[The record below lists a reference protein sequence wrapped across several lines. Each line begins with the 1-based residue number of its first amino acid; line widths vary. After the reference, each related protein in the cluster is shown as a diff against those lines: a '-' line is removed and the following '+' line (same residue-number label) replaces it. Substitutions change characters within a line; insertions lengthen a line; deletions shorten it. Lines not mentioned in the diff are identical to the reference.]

1 MNRKNIIVL
10 IIVITL
16 LIIACIFM
24 FKDRKKDMKNFDF
37 IKIEEQMKKS
47 YEEEGLN
54 TLDFIDI
61 TSLFGIDSSEI
72 PNSVFLGNINA
83 IELTKENMMLI
94 VAINTK
100 EVDFYYDS
108 LYSYIESNKMNLDNE
123 KTLKLF
129 NQAILKKG
137 LNYVYL
143 IISED
148 PKLVEKELN
157 AI

>member
-10 IIVITL
+10 IIVTIL
-16 LIIACIFM
+16 LIIACVFM

-37 IKIEEQMKKS
+37 IKIEEQMKRS
-47 YEEEGLN
+47 YGEEGLN
-54 TLDFIDI
+54 TLDFMDVA
-61 TSLFGIDSSEI
+61 SLFGIDTNEI
-72 PNSVFLGNINA
+72 PDSVFLGNINA
-83 IELTKENMMLI
+83 EEMTKENMMLI

-100 EVDFYYDS
+100 KVDFYYDS
-108 LYSYIESNKMNLDNE
+108 LYSYIESNKMNLENE

-129 NQAILKKG
+129 DSAILKKG

-143 IISED
+143 IMSED

>member
-10 IIVITL
+10 IIVIIL